1 MYLSIYHL
9 STHLRAHERKMST
22 PPTLLQEYGPLSP
35 FIATVVTVVVIVV
48 VVSAHIR
55 PIGASHHSIT
65 VIAR

>member
-1 MYLSIYHL
+1 
-9 STHLRAHERKMST
+9 MST

-55 PIGASHHSIT
+55 PIGESHHSIT
-65 VIAR
+65 V